1 VEHPGAVAILPLD
14 VDNMIWMVSQYRKAV
29 EQVLLEIPAGTL
41 EENEDPLDC
50 AKRELAEETGLKAGE
65 WQEIIQY
72 YCAPGFCDEKTIIYL
87 ARNLEPESSLS
98 PDGDEFLELVKIPL
112 KEAYQRVMD
121 GQIVDGKSIIASPIF
136 INIARKRC
144 IQTITCN
151 LGVYSGNNI
160 VTAKLHYCCPRIW
173 PGPLAGINSGFSMP
187 SPVPGKPSL
196 GCLKY
201 SLKIMLLP
209 CYWTIKRCWH
219 AVCE

>member
-1 VEHPGAVAILPLD
+1 MAVYAESGKNMQEVGTMDWEEKTISSTPIFSGRIVRLRVDQVSLPDGRQSQREIVEHPGAVAILPLD

-121 GQIVDGKSIIASPIF
+121 GQIVDGKSIIA
-136 INIARKRC
+136 
-144 IQTITCN
+144 IQ
-151 LGVYSGNNI
+151 Y
-160 VTAKLHYCCPRIW
+160 AAH
-173 PGPLAGINSGFSMP
+173 
-187 SPVPGKPSL
+187 
-196 GCLKY
+196 KY
-201 SLKIMLLP
+201 LSSQQNG
-209 CYWTIKRCWH
+209 
-219 AVCE
+219 